1 MKGVITMSSAM
12 LEHVNI
18 TVSDPVQTASALCE
32 LFDWQVRWQGPSKM
46 GGHTVHV
53 GTSDAYVAVYSYD
66 ETSPGVSSSYAVTGG
81 LNHIGVVVT
90 DLDATEQRVLQAGY
104 KTHNHGDYEPG
115 RRFYF
120 NDRDGIEFE
129 VVAYD

>member
-1 MKGVITMSSAM
+1 MSNTM

-18 TVSDPVQTASALCE
+18 TVSDPERTAAVLCE
-32 LFDWQVRWQGPSKM
+32 LFDWHVRWQGPSKM
-46 GGHTVHV
+46 GGRTVHV
-53 GTSDAYVAVYSYD
+53 GTDDAYVAVYTYK
-66 ETSPGVSSSYAVTGG
+66 ETSPIGDKNYATAGR

-104 KTHNHGDYEPG
+104 KTHNHDDYEPG

-129 VVAYD
+129 VVTYD